1 MCTCMHALTPSISI
15 WMHPSKS
22 GIWSNCQ
29 HLWHKLL
36 DPSLQSMS
44 SANTWM
50 QGLRT
55 KIDELQKVAFRLFEQ
70 KVFQPMGKENHTGK
84 WFGYWHLLNKYWILC
99 EFSWANLWVCQLSGP
114 TFANLRTKLN
124 ITMYHT
130 DTCHKRN
137 RTTFEVTWQ
146 KGQWPTHVTASPSH
160 HGCNSPPT
168 ASVEPWRLASWR
180 DLLKGDNP
188 RCQATASAAACSVK
202 RFNLGDSKIKLSS
215 NMEHP
220 RLSTLNEIPLIPF
233 FATSLKF
240 EGHCISSNIFK
251 YTDWSR
257 WSLIILIQLQ
267 DHIRIDHKWS
277 QMCSMLHKSTLL
289 SNFCTRPKSSP
300 PDLAVSHFSGRQQRQ
315 YDMTCYIYIYIMYW

>member
-114 TFANLRTKLN
+114 TFAKIWGPNLISRCTTPIPVTKG
-124 ITMYHT
+124 T
-130 DTCHKRN
+130 
-137 RTTFEVTWQ
+137 
-146 KGQWPTHVTASPSH
+146 GQPLKSLGRKAS
-160 HGCNSPPT
+160 G
-168 ASVEPWRLASWR
+168 
-180 DLLKGDNP
+180 
-188 RCQATASAAACSVK
+188 
-202 RFNLGDSKIKLSS
+202 
-215 NMEHP
+215 
-220 RLSTLNEIPLIPF
+220 
-233 FATSLKF
+233 
-240 EGHCISSNIFK
+240 
-251 YTDWSR
+251 
-257 WSLIILIQLQ
+257 QL
-267 DHIRIDHKWS
+267 
-277 QMCSMLHKSTLL
+277 M
-289 SNFCTRPKSSP
+289 
-300 PDLAVSHFSGRQQRQ
+300 
-315 YDMTCYIYIYIMYW
+315 